1 MSKIENSINILG
13 TIAPLNTE
21 DTYPT
26 HWAKY
31 GKGGYV
37 SVPNKEDIPV
47 SRLENG
53 MRIYETSTGGEWTV
67 REESPGAYTFDQ
79 YAPSGGVINRQ
90 ATVLTITED
99 IELDS
104 SSSYFQFL
112 NPDREDEG
120 PRVILP
126 SPLPLEYFEFE
137 IVNTSETNSLRIC
150 ELDSN
155 SLVEVI
161 LSLGRSETTN
171 YRAVYCAWNGV
182 EWAIWIRA
190 FYQP

>member
-37 SVPNKEDIPV
+37 SVPNKEDIPI

-53 MRIYETSTGGEWTV
+53 MRIYETSTNKEWLV
-67 REESPGAYTFDQ
+67 SGDENGYT
-79 YAPSGGVINRQ
+79 YIEYIVSGGD
-90 ATVLTITED
+90 TISRESNVQNLSSNIT
-99 IELDS
+99 LS
-104 SSSYFQFL
+104 SSSDYFQFL
-112 NPDREDEG
+112 NPTTNG
-120 PRVILP
+120 YRVTLP
-126 SPLPLEYFEFE
+126 ATISTDFFEFE
-137 IVNTSETNSLRIC
+137 IINTSSSFNFDIYENSGVVAEI
-150 ELDSN
+150 
-155 SLVEVI
+155 
-161 LSLGRSETTN
+161 SLGPTTN
-171 YRAVYCAWNGV
+171 ERYRAVYCMWNGV

>member
-53 MRIYETSTGGEWTV
+53 MRIYETSTNKEWLV
-67 REESPGAYTFDQ
+67 SGDENGYT
-79 YAPSGGVINRQ
+79 YIEYIVSGGG
-90 ATVLTITED
+90 TISRESNVQNLSSNVT
-99 IELDS
+99 LS
-104 SSSYFQFL
+104 SSSDYFQFL
-112 NPDREDEG
+112 NPTTNG
-120 PRVILP
+120 YRVTLP
-126 SPLPLEYFEFE
+126 ATISTDFFEFE
-137 IVNTSETNSLRIC
+137 IINTSSRRVQLSYNRIICFIQFISYYTFNSPS
-150 ELDSN
+150 SN
-155 SLVEVI
+155 NSCLT
-161 LSLGRSETTN
+161 TTN
-171 YRAVYCAWNGV
+171 C
-182 EWAIWIRA
+182 
-190 FYQP
+190 